1 MYNIH
6 LLGRAD
12 YAFETNAEREL
23 NDTRLMCNGSLEN
36 LRVHLYNLN
45 LQFLGPLKG
54 LLKFK
59 FCFFQRN
66 RANLG

>member
-6 LLGRAD
+6 LLDRAD
-12 YAFETNAEREL
+12 SAFETNAEREL
-23 NDTRLMCNGSLEN
+23 NDTRLMCNGSLDN

-45 LQFLGPLKG
+45 LQFLGPLKE